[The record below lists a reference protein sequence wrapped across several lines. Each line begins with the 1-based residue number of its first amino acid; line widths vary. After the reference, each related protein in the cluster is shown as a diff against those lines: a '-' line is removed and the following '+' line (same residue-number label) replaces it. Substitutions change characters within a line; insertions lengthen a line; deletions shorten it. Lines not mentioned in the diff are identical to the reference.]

1 MLQCHSFDLQNVFKL
16 PQCVFTPKCILTSK
30 MNFDFQNV
38 FQLLDVFSLT
48 SVLYPL
54 WEPKVNHFHITMVI
68 WQLNSIQ
75 ITHFCLKVLYRYIY
89 LIRQGASINS
99 NYDKHFWHHSWLRSK
114 ETKEC
119 WIFLERDQPSNITVV
134 LNFNNITKGPEF
146 PAKRSFHQHVN
157 VFSILERLVQPVKW
171 ILDEKCIFHVNSE
184 THMINCHPTKWYA
197 VYFITVLLYYFM
209 IVVPYYCITVY
220 LYSCVYVNLE
230 SQH

>member
-1 MLQCHSFDLQNVFKL
+1 M
-16 PQCVFTPKCILTSK
+16 
-30 MNFDFQNV
+30 
-38 FQLLDVFSLT
+38 
-48 SVLYPL
+48 
-54 WEPKVNHFHITMVI
+54 
-68 WQLNSIQ
+68 
-75 ITHFCLKVLYRYIY
+75 KVLYRYIY

-171 ILDEKCIFHVNSE
+171 ILDEKCIFYVNSE
-184 THMINCHPTKWYA
+184 SHMIIIVIQQSMPTYCQIIPRWRLAPPWCLMTLKCPL
-197 VYFITVLLYYFM
+197 TVIMMYWNFKSLRISRGSKDSRDGSWF
-209 IVVPYYCITVY
+209 
-220 LYSCVYVNLE
+220 
-230 SQH
+230 

>member
-1 MLQCHSFDLQNVFKL
+1 M
-16 PQCVFTPKCILTSK
+16 PQFWLTKCIQTSTMCFHTK
-30 MNFDFQNV
+30 MYFDFQNV
-38 FQLLDVFSLT
+38 FWLPKCIST
-48 SVLYPL
+48 SRCIFTHLHPL

-171 ILDEKCIFHVNSE
+171 ILDEKCIFYVNSE
-184 THMINCHPTKWYA
+184 THMIIIVIQQSMPTYCQIIPSKMEVSTAMMSYDFKMCLTIINN
-197 VYFITVLLYYFM
+197 YDVLKL
-209 IVVPYYCITVY
+209 
-220 LYSCVYVNLE
+220 
-230 SQH
+230 